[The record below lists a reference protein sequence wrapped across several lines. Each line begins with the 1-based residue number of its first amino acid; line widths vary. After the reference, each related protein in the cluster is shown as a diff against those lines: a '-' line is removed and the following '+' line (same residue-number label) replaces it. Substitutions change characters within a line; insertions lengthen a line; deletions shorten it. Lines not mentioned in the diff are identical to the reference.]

1 MFCPRCSDAQISEH
15 VRFCKRCGLRLEA
28 VQDLISADTRMQSQA
43 DAALPP
49 QREISIGAGLMF
61 IGSVVAMVFSRSR
74 LGGDPD
80 VLPQVFLILSFT
92 LGFILLL
99 FHPLLGGLKNLFSG
113 TEQQGD
119 AREQRKHRAKQ
130 RDGINLGA
138 LLMFLGTVK
147 AMLLATLVP
156 DLAQRPMLTIE
167 IAAGMFL
174 LLLVI
179 RRLVGGVYRLFFENS
194 EAQQA
199 QAERVT
205 SDLQP
210 ALRGGAPGLHPAQP
224 DKFIPLQRSTSECVE
239 IMQPASVTEN
249 TTGLLGK

>member
-1 MFCPRCSDAQISEH
+1 
-15 VRFCKRCGLRLEA
+15 
-28 VQDLISADTRMQSQA
+28 
-43 DAALPP
+43 
-49 QREISIGAGLMF
+49 
-61 IGSVVAMVFSRSR
+61 
-74 LGGDPD
+74 
-80 VLPQVFLILSFT
+80 
-92 LGFILLL
+92 
-99 FHPLLGGLKNLFSG
+99 
-113 TEQQGD
+113 
-119 AREQRKHRAKQ
+119 
-130 RDGINLGA
+130 
-138 LLMFLGTVK
+138 
-147 AMLLATLVP
+147 
-156 DLAQRPMLTIE
+156 MLTIE

-174 LLLVI
+174 LLLGI
-179 RRLVGGVYRLFFENS
+179 RRLVGGVYLLFFENS